1 MTSIITIT
9 LNPAIDKS
17 TSITSL
23 AAGKKLRCA
32 PPCFEPGGGGVNV
45 SRAIHKLGGET
56 TAIYFAGG
64 YTGEFYKQLLD
75 DEKISSVA
83 VKTRNHLRE
92 NLIVFDRS
100 SGMQYRFTMPGP
112 SIYEQEW
119 KEILKTIKEHDR
131 ADFMVVSGSLPP
143 GVPNDILANIAVIA
157 KRNNIKLIVDSSG
170 KALQNALTEE
180 VYLIKPNLQELAEL
194 TGKNL
199 ASMDEA
205 MNAAKTI
212 VDRGKS
218 KIIVVSLAEEGA
230 LLVTET
236 LSKHLPAPKVKIKS
250 TVGAGDSMLAGI
262 IQSLSKNKTI
272 EEAVQFGVLCG
283 TAATMNTGTSL
294 CDLKTV
300 GSLLSNSKKAKS
312 QTNLKV

>member
-32 PPCFEPGGGGVNV
+32 TPYFEPGGGGVNV

-75 DEKISSVA
+75 GENISSVI
-83 VKTRNHLRE
+83 VKTKNHLRE

-100 SGMQYRFTMPGP
+100 AGMQYRFTMPGP
-112 SIYEQEW
+112 YIYEQEW
-119 KEILKTIKEHDR
+119 KEILTTIKEYDR

-143 GVPNDILANIAVIA
+143 GTPNDILAAIAVIA

-170 KALQNALTEE
+170 TALQNAVAEG
-180 VYLIKPNLQELAEL
+180 VYLMKPNLQELAEL

-199 ASMDEA
+199 GSMTEA

-212 VDRGKS
+212 IDRGKS
-218 KIIVVSLAEEGA
+218 EIMVVSLAEEGA
-230 LLVTET
+230 LVITET

-262 IQSLSKNKTI
+262 VQSLSKNKTI

-283 TAATMNTGTSL
+283 TAATMNPGTSL

-300 GSLLSNSKKAKS
+300 ELLLSNSK
-312 QTNLKV
+312 

>member
-194 TGKNL
+194 TGKTL

-300 GSLLSNSKKAKS
+300 ESLLSNSKKAKS

>member
-300 GSLLSNSKKAKS
+300 GSLLYNSQKAKS

>member
-119 KEILKTIKEHDR
+119 KEILKTINEHDR

-143 GVPNDILANIAVIA
+143 GIPNDILANIAVIA

-180 VYLIKPNLQELAEL
+180 VYLMKPNLHELAEL

>member
-9 LNPAIDKS
+9 LNAAIDKS

-300 GSLLSNSKKAKS
+300 ESLLSNSKKAKS
-312 QTNLKV
+312 QTTLKV

>member
-143 GVPNDILANIAVIA
+143 GIPNDILANIAVIA

-170 KALQNALTEE
+170 KALQDALTEE
-180 VYLIKPNLQELAEL
+180 VYLMKPNLQELAEL

-199 ASMDEA
+199 ASLDEA

-212 VDRGKS
+212 VDKGKS

-283 TAATMNTGTSL
+283 TAATMNPGTSL

-300 GSLLSNSKKAKS
+300 ESLLSNSKKAKS
-312 QTNLKV
+312 QTTLKV

>member
-32 PPCFEPGGGGVNV
+32 PPRFEPGGGGVNV

-92 NLIVFDRS
+92 NLIVFDQS

-143 GVPNDILANIAVIA
+143 GIPNDILANIAVIA

-180 VYLIKPNLQELAEL
+180 VYLMKPNLQELAEL

-199 ASMDEA
+199 ASLDEA

-212 VDRGKS
+212 VDKGKS

-283 TAATMNTGTSL
+283 TAATMNPGTSL

-300 GSLLSNSKKAKS
+300 ESLLSNSKKAKS
-312 QTNLKV
+312 QTTLKV

>member
-300 GSLLSNSKKAKS
+300 GSLLYNSKKAKS

>member
-236 LSKHLPAPKVKIKS
+236 LSKHLPAPKVKIRS

>member
-143 GVPNDILANIAVIA
+143 GVPNDILASIAVIA

-180 VYLIKPNLQELAEL
+180 VYLMKPNLQELAEL

-283 TAATMNTGTSL
+283 TAATMNPGTSL

-300 GSLLSNSKKAKS
+300 ESLLSNTKKAKS
-312 QTNLKV
+312 QTTLKV